1 MIFYLHNINMPAKK
15 IYLFLNHIIKK
26 TSICTSLFLCTI
38 IFLQACVSTTKTTK
52 LHFVKT
58 SKVKSVYIN
67 GQGFF
72 ISNKNQSQVTVSFPD
87 PYLEFNDKL
96 YLYFNFKNLSQKPF
110 TFKPKRHIRIIKKS
124 DNSRVAIKSYRD
136 LIKELDGS
144 DQSLGAWSAVAAV
157 ALATA
162 EAVIA
167 AKSAPAN
174 SNFYGDENPNFYGSN
189 NDEGRSS
196 SFTEVTHSDQTKT
209 VYKHNSYNSSLAHM
223 ERQSK
228 KHQQDLERRQQQEI
242 YDQKVRRL
250 KKTILKKH
258 TVMPQKEM
266 HGQVA
271 LSLSKL
277 ELPVES
283 FIVLVK
289 FAGDTHKFYFKQTKD

>member
-38 IFLQACVSTTKTTK
+38 IFLQACVSTTK

-58 SKVKSVYIN
+58 SKVKSVYIS
-67 GQGFF
+67 GQEFF
-72 ISNKNQSQVTVSFPD
+72 ISKKNQSQVIASFPESR
-87 PYLEFNDKL
+87 LKTHDKL
-96 YLYFNFKNLSQKPF
+96 YLYFNLKNLSQKPF
-110 TFKPKRHIRIIKKS
+110 TFKPKKHIQIIKKS
-124 DNSRVAIKSYRD
+124 DNSRIAIKSYRD
-136 LIKELDGS
+136 LIRELDDES
-144 DQSLGAWSAVAAV
+144 NKTKGAWLAGSLAVV
-157 ALATA
+157 ATA
-162 EAVIA
+162 LIF
-167 AKSAPAN
+167 AKAN
-174 SNFYGDENPNFYGSN
+174 SKNSNKLDESENT
-189 NDEGRSS
+189 EGYSS
-196 SFTEVTHSDQTKT
+196 YSTEITHSDKTKT
-209 VYKHNSYNSSLAHM
+209 IYKHKSYNSSLAHM
-223 ERQSK
+223 ERRSK
-228 KHQQDLERRQQQEI
+228 KNQQTLEHIGQSIESQKHQDQQRKI
-242 YDQKVRRL
+242 YDQQIRRL

-289 FAGDTHKFYFKQTKD
+289 FAGDRHKFYFKQTKD